1 MDCSTACFY
10 SSRSVLSKRRECFR
24 TKIPDDWIKLCHLEI
39 VCHNDC
45 ELYHNDWKMYYTN
58 GDIRSQWLD
67 YIFRVRIRLL
77 IGSCRPSSGGISR
90 EFWWFDSV
98 MMNNLRHE
106 ALNSDMVSQYKIL
119 VTFLPHFV
127 FWITRTLLGILWGG
141 CWCCSY
147 QLERRWRKDTARM
160 EIH

>member
-1 MDCSTACFY
+1 MMTHHLNHLRKWNWIIECTQSLIRLINCAIIRAGVFY
-10 SSRSVLSKRRECFR
+10 RKRFSQKVSLVFLQFEIGLSKRRECFR
-24 TKIPDDWIKLCHLEI
+24 KKIPDDWIKLYHLEI

-98 MMNNLRHE
+98 MMNNFRHGV
-106 ALNSDMVSQYKIL
+106 LNS
-119 VTFLPHFV
+119 VTRFL
-127 FWITRTLLGILWGG
+127 
-141 CWCCSY
+141 
-147 QLERRWRKDTARM
+147 RKKY
-160 EIH
+160 